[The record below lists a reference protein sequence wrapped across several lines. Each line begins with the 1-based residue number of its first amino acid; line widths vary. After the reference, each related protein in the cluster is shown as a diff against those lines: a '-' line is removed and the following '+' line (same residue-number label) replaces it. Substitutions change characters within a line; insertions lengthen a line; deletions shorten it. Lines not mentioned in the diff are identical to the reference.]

1 MKSFDKRLFA
11 RNFAVLVALTVVLF
25 FSVDLLIMPF
35 YTRHWQAIEVP
46 DVSYISWTAAKKVLS
61 KKGLKA
67 VHSAEKYDENYPPGF
82 VLFQNPEG
90 GAMVKKGRRVYLSL
104 GRGQRIFS
112 MPRLIGSAERD
123 ARFILEENG
132 LRLGN
137 VTYEMDSF
145 YPEDVVSQ
153 QSVDPDVDVAIGT
166 VIDLTVSLG
175 VEPDEF
181 IVPSLVGKSKE
192 DAERLTKKAGLTM
205 GRVRYQA
212 TNRLVPNTVIRQNI
226 EPGVEVEK
234 GTAIDIVISKLLF
247 REEENLE

>member
-11 RNFAVLVALTVVLF
+11 RNVALLIAFAVVLF
-25 FSVDLLIMPF
+25 FSMDLLIMPF

-46 DVSYISWTAAKKVLS
+46 DVSYISWTAANKVLS
-61 KKGLKA
+61 KRGLKA
-67 VHSAEKYDENYPPGF
+67 VRSAENYDENYPPGF
-82 VLFQNPEG
+82 VLFQSPEA

-104 GRGQRIFS
+104 GKGQRIFP
-112 MPRLIGSAERD
+112 MPRLIGTAERD
-123 ARFILEENG
+123 ARFILEENDLQAG
-132 LRLGN
+132 K

-153 QSVDPDVDVAIGT
+153 QSVDPDVDIAIGS

-181 IVPSLVGKSKE
+181 IVPSLVGKSRE
-192 DAERLTKKAGLTM
+192 EAERLTIKAGLTI

-234 GTAIDIVISKLLF
+234 GTAIDIVISRLLF
-247 REEENLE
+247 TEEENLE